1 MAITLFSFVG
11 IPPLAG
17 FFAKQMVL
25 SSALDNG
32 YYFMVLTAIIASAI
46 SAYYYLAVVKEMYF
60 NKSNYILNPDLQDTV
75 FKAHIYNDNHQNV
88 IYINSDNIQL
98 SGSITLIISVFT
110 IGLTAFIG
118 IPDAVLDMATIIALI
133 LFNN

>member
-25 SSALDNG
+25 SSALDKG
-32 YYFMVLTAIIASAI
+32 YYFMVLIAIVASAI

-60 NKSNYILNPDLQDTV
+60 NKTNYISNPDLQDTM
-75 FKAHIYNDNHQNV
+75 FKAQVYNENIQKV

-98 SGSITLIISVFT
+98 SGSITLIISVLT
-110 IGLTAFIG
+110 LGLLTFMG
-118 IPDAVLDMATIIALI
+118 IPDEILDMATIMALT